1 MVFPIGTRD
10 GNTNT
15 MSGIF
20 NDVMGKLSDLA
31 GSTGLSQQVHS
42 YLSQLLTPTAIS
54 SLMAQADQAGL
65 GDKVRSWIGDGHNLP
80 ISTDELRS
88 LLSNQQVQAMVD
100 KTGLPAATIL
110 PVLAHLLPEAVNT
123 QTPTG
128 EAPKTA

>member
-1 MVFPIGTRD
+1 
-10 GNTNT
+10 

-31 GSTGLSQQVHS
+31 GASGLSQQVHS
-42 YLSQLLTPTAIS
+42 YLSQLLTPDTIS
-54 SLMAQADQAGL
+54 TLVTQAEQAGL

-88 LLSNQQVQAMVD
+88 LLSSQQVQAMVD
-100 KTGLPAATIL
+100 KTGLPAATVL

-123 QTPTG
+123 QTPQG
-128 EAPKTA
+128 APPTKTA

>member
-1 MVFPIGTRD
+1 
-10 GNTNT
+10 

-31 GSTGLSQQVHS
+31 GAAGLSEQVHS
-42 YLSQLLTPTAIS
+42 YLAELLTPATIT
-54 SLMAQADQAGL
+54 SLVTQAEQAGL

-80 ISTDELRS
+80 ISTDELRT

-110 PVLAHLLPEAVNT
+110 PVLAHLLPEAVNA
-123 QTPTG
+123 QTPATAA

>member
-1 MVFPIGTRD
+1 
-10 GNTNT
+10 

-31 GSTGLSQQVHS
+31 SASGLSQQVHS
-42 YLSQLLTPTAIS
+42 YLSQLLTPDT
-54 SLMAQADQAGL
+54 LNTLVAQAEQAGL

-88 LLSNQQVQAMVD
+88 LLSSQQVQAMVD

-123 QTPTG
+123 QTPQGTI
-128 EAPKTA
+128 PTKTA

>member
-1 MVFPIGTRD
+1 
-10 GNTNT
+10 

-20 NDVMGKLSDLA
+20 NDVMGKLNDLA
-31 GSTGLSQQVHS
+31 GASGLSQQVHS
-42 YLSQLLTPTAIS
+42 YLSQLLTPATIG
-54 SLMAQADQAGL
+54 SLVTQAEQAGL

-88 LLSNQQVQAMVD
+88 LLSSQQVQAMVD

-123 QTPTG
+123 QTPQGAVPT
-128 EAPKTA
+128 KTA

>member
-1 MVFPIGTRD
+1 
-10 GNTNT
+10 

-31 GSTGLSQQVHS
+31 GAAGLSEQVHS
-42 YLSQLLTPTAIS
+42 YLAELLTPATITN
-54 SLMAQADQAGL
+54 LLNQAEQAGL
-65 GDKVRSWIGDGHNLP
+65 GDKVRSWIGNGHNLP
-80 ISTDELRS
+80 ISTDELRT

-123 QTPTG
+123 QTPADAG
-128 EAPKTA
+128 GAPKTA

>member
-1 MVFPIGTRD
+1 
-10 GNTNT
+10 

>member
-1 MVFPIGTRD
+1 
-10 GNTNT
+10 

-31 GSTGLSQQVHS
+31 GASGLSQQVHS
-42 YLSQLLTPTAIS
+42 YLSQLLTPDTLS
-54 SLMAQADQAGL
+54 TLLTQAEQAGL

-88 LLSNQQVQAMVD
+88 LLSSQQVQAMVD

-123 QTPTG
+123 QTPQGQVPT
-128 EAPKTA
+128 KTA

>member
-1 MVFPIGTRD
+1 
-10 GNTNT
+10 

-20 NDVMGKLSDLA
+20 NDVMGKLAGLA
-31 GSTGLSQQVHS
+31 GSTGLAEQVHS
-42 YLSQLLTPTAIS
+42 YLSQLLTPATIS
-54 SLMAQADQAGL
+54 SLLAQAEQAGL
-65 GDKVRSWIGDGHNLP
+65 DDKVKSWIGDGHNLP

-123 QTPTG
+123 QTPQGTIP
-128 EAPKTA
+128 AKTA